1 MTLGEAL
8 YTKLSTGTL
17 TTSLGSTNIYPMVIP
32 QESTLPAV
40 TYQEISEPWVHA
52 MGNDPGLRSPR
63 YQVSIWST
71 TYNQV
76 KSVVKIVRE
85 LLQDFTG
92 NLGGSVPVQRIFF
105 EDETDLSVV
114 NSVTQEITYHV
125 AQDYLIWHTS

>member
-17 TTSLGSTNIYPMVIP
+17 TTSLGSTNIFPMVIP
-32 QESTLPAV
+32 QESPLPAV

-52 MGNDPGLRSPR
+52 MGSDPGLRSPR
-63 YQVSIWST
+63 YQISIWST
-71 TYNQV
+71 SYSQA
-76 KSVVKIVRE
+76 KSISKTVRT
-85 LLQDFTG
+85 LLRDFTG

-105 EDETDLSVV
+105 ENEQDFSITD
-114 NSVTQEITYHV
+114 SVTQEVTYHV

>member
-17 TTSLGSTNIYPMVIP
+17 TTQLGSTNIYPMVIP
-32 QESTLPAV
+32 QGSTLPVV

-52 MGNDPGLRSPR
+52 MGSDPGLRTPR
-63 YQVSIWST
+63 YQISTWST
-71 TYNQV
+71 SYSQV
-76 KSVVKIVRE
+76 KSIAKTVRS

-105 EDETDLSVV
+105 DNETDLSVV
-114 NSVTQEITYHV
+114 DSMTQEITYHV
-125 AQDYLIWHTS
+125 AQDYIVWHTS